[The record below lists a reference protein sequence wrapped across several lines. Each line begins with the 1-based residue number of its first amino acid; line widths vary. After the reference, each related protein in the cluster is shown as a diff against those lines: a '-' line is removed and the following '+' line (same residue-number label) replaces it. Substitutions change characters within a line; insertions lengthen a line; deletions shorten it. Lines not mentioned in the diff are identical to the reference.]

1 MLGGGAEHRENE
13 RGAGEQRCQN
23 YESQSARALL
33 QCFDFCCLMAQTL
46 LQRDFL
52 HALKHVMRASAEV
65 LRCNSLKFILQTMLG
80 TWRGWW
86 QELCSACVHTHSCTD
101 CAARAR
107 WRGTYL
113 HEGDPGISTR
123 GFQRFQHAYC
133 HLLIFFYSI
142 EKKMYHEVIPFFF
155 FFGEMVACKFLKQNH
170 PYFKVTPSPLS
181 SDHLLHYL
189 KHLLTVHI
197 SLATILEAVASSQRK
212 RQDVFSTVRSWLPS
226 LEYLI
231 SPRRR
236 LPARLCSL
244 LCERPAC
251 TTQHILA
258 SWQGH
263 YITNGQ

>member
-1 MLGGGAEHRENE
+1 MRDMSEWGWPCDLHKRLSEVPACLLPTTYIFLLHRKKNV
-13 RGAGEQRCQN
+13 
-23 YESQSARALL
+23 SWS
-33 QCFDFCCLMAQTL
+33 
-46 LQRDFL
+46 
-52 HALKHVMRASAEV
+52 
-65 LRCNSLKFILQTMLG
+65 NSI
-80 TWRGWW
+80 
-86 QELCSACVHTHSCTD
+86 V
-101 CAARAR
+101 
-107 WRGTYL
+107 
-113 HEGDPGISTR
+113 
-123 GFQRFQHAYC
+123 
-133 HLLIFFYSI
+133 
-142 EKKMYHEVIPFFF
+142 FFF
-155 FFGEMVACKFLKQNH
+155 FWRDDCMQISEQNH

-189 KHLLTVHI
+189 KPQHLLTVHI